1 MGSSKGLLQWAIQT
15 FDFPPTQ
22 IHPTTRQSSFQC
34 HSVIWWWFL
43 QIWWL
48 CINGDNWELVKRWSR
63 CSGEK
68 MSFSKPIT
76 PDGAN
81 ITSMIAFSTE
91 HCHIPSLFV
100 CLRVTLEVSSC
111 KSCRSANPLHI
122 LSFTDCSCWSTI
134 ATIPMLILINNRNT
148 GHSIRRAT
156 FADNLLP
163 VPLMISTVR
172 RGSIPYPTRI
182 PSLPT
187 TRFCNPESP
196 QSFSIFVNEEKNQI
210 QQTFLLFGCMLSLH
224 LGTVECCINCFY
236 AGTNDSGLLTRDY
249 GLVDVTRTGLL
260 QPTQI
265 WHNSHLRGWWW
276 VVQT

>member
-196 QSFSIFVNEEKNQI
+196 QSFSIFVNEKKTRFSKHVCFLDVCFLYILEQLNVVSI
-210 QQTFLLFGCMLSLH
+210 VFMLGQT
-224 LGTVECCINCFY
+224 
-236 AGTNDSGLLTRDY
+236 TRDY
-249 GLVDVTRTGLL
+249 WLGIMDWSTSLAQDCCNQHRFDTIL
-260 QPTQI
+260 I
-265 WHNSHLRGWWW
+265 
-276 VVQT
+276 

>member
-1 MGSSKGLLQWAIQT
+1 
-15 FDFPPTQ
+15 
-22 IHPTTRQSSFQC
+22 
-34 HSVIWWWFL
+34 
-43 QIWWL
+43 
-48 CINGDNWELVKRWSR
+48 
-63 CSGEK
+63 
-68 MSFSKPIT
+68 
-76 PDGAN
+76 
-81 ITSMIAFSTE
+81 
-91 HCHIPSLFV
+91 
-100 CLRVTLEVSSC
+100 
-111 KSCRSANPLHI
+111 
-122 LSFTDCSCWSTI
+122 
-134 ATIPMLILINNRNT
+134 MLILINNRNT

-187 TRFCNPESP
+187 ILNLHRAS
-196 QSFSIFVNEEKNQI
+196 QYLSMKKNQI
-210 QQTFLLFGCMLSLH
+210 QQTILLFGCMLSLH

-265 WHNSHLRGWWW
+265 
-276 VVQT
+276 